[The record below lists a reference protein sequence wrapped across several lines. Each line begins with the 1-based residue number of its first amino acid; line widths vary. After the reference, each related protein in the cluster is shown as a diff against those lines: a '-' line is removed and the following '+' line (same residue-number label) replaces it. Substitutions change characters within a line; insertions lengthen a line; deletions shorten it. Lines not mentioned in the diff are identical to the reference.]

1 MIPKQTEKLVINKC
15 EFDIVT
21 LFKTSAIAERLKF
34 PDFQK
39 KILLQYIEK
48 QEKNLQPMIQRD
60 FSGQVSDSTDE

>member
-15 EFDIVT
+15 ESDIVT
-21 LFKTSAIAERLKF
+21 LFKTNATAERLKF

-48 QEKNLQPMIQRD
+48 QGKVHPPMIQRLTEYEL
-60 FSGQVSDSTDE
+60 SEENL

>member
-21 LFKTSAIAERLKF
+21 LFKTYATAERLKF

-48 QEKNLQPMIQRD
+48 QGKVHPPMIQTHTHE
-60 FSGQVSDSTDE
+60 VIAELNK